1 MLELP
6 VGEQM
11 LDALVRAISLLDLAV
26 AIAKLS
32 TRSLL
37 SSPVW
42 SSTTYGHIGA
52 SNYWGE
58 FPSFWQFQP
67 FRKGVILCPI
77 TDLILVKAC

>member
-1 MLELP
+1 MRRLSVSDNLCKLLLRLTMLGLP

-52 SNYWGE
+52 SNY
-58 FPSFWQFQP
+58 
-67 FRKGVILCPI
+67 
-77 TDLILVKAC
+77 

>member
-52 SNYWGE
+52 SNY
-58 FPSFWQFQP
+58 
-67 FRKGVILCPI
+67 
-77 TDLILVKAC
+77 

>member
-1 MLELP
+1 MRRLSVSGNLCELLLRLTMLGLP

-32 TRSLL
+32 TRCLL

-52 SNYWGE
+52 SNY
-58 FPSFWQFQP
+58 
-67 FRKGVILCPI
+67 
-77 TDLILVKAC
+77 

>member
-1 MLELP
+1 MRRLSVSGNLCKLLLRLTMLGLP

-52 SNYWGE
+52 SNY
-58 FPSFWQFQP
+58 
-67 FRKGVILCPI
+67 
-77 TDLILVKAC
+77 

>member
-1 MLELP
+1 MRRLSVSGNLCELLLRLTMLELP

-52 SNYWGE
+52 SNY
-58 FPSFWQFQP
+58 
-67 FRKGVILCPI
+67 
-77 TDLILVKAC
+77 